1 MGIEVGVD
9 RDVPVP
15 PRQYHVYPWERL
27 EVGDSFGISQ
37 YVNAGV
43 IRCLASRMGKKL
55 GVKFSVR
62 EMCGGTIRV
71 WRVE

>member
-9 RDVPVP
+9 KDVPVP

-27 EVGDSFGISQ
+27 EVGDSFGISR
-37 YVNAGV
+37 YVNVRV

-55 GVKFSVR
+55 GMKFSVR
-62 EMCGGTIRV
+62 EIYDGMVRV
-71 WRVE
+71 WRME